1 MIVASVTAPAH
12 TRNATPLWQRARKA
26 LTGVGRQGAKM
37 ASAARHRYRR
47 PALVI
52 SAFGCL
58 DAAAWTTF
66 GLGAGLAVLGGL
78 LIVFEWVTGGDE

>member
-1 MIVASVTAPAH
+1 MASTTAPPR
-12 TRNATPLWQRARKA
+12 TRNATPPWRNRVRNA
-26 LTGVGRQGAKM
+26 LTTAAAQGAKM

-58 DAAAWTTF
+58 DAAAWSTF

-78 LIVFEWVTGGDE
+78 LLAFEWATGGDE

>member
-1 MIVASVTAPAH
+1 MIVASTTAPPR
-12 TRNATPLWQRARKA
+12 TRNANPPWRRAREA
-26 LTGVGRQGAKM
+26 LATWAAQGATM

-52 SAFGCL
+52 SAFSCL
-58 DAAAWTTF
+58 DAAAWSTF

>member
-1 MIVASVTAPAH
+1 MAATAIPAH
-12 TRNATPLWQRARKA
+12 TPATPPWRRVRNA
-26 LTGVGRQGAKM
+26 LTTAAAQGAKM

-52 SAFGCL
+52 GAFGCL

-78 LIVFEWVTGGDE
+78 ALALEALGGDE

>member
-1 MIVASVTAPAH
+1 MASVTAPPR
-12 TRNATPLWQRARKA
+12 TRNANPLWQRARKA
-26 LTGVGRQGAKM
+26 LAGVGHQGAKM

-52 SAFGCL
+52 SAFSCL

-78 LIVFEWVTGGDE
+78 LLAFEWATGGDE